1 MAGGRRHRRRR
12 RGRHRRERR
21 SRDMSQAE
29 LARALGLTFQQVQK
43 YEKGLNRMLV
53 GKFCQIAKS
62 FGLTGSELLDKSEID
77 LEPDSSPPVVE
88 TEDDRA
94 VRLFKAIP
102 DRDIRKAV
110 LRIMESLAGEPTAR
124 SPAIRAAE

>member
-1 MAGGRRHRRRR
+1 
-12 RGRHRRERR
+12 
-21 SRDMSQAE
+21 
-29 LARALGLTFQQVQK
+29 
-43 YEKGLNRMLV
+43 MLV